1 MLHAETRW
9 SRMPL
14 WAAGTALGLILCLW
28 LLRKALAPFFLA
40 MVLAYLLEPAVARL
54 SRRMRRGLAVAAVFF
69 AAAATLALLLR
80 LLVPRLLEQ
89 GERLV
94 LSLPRWRQALEARW
108 GPWLEQH
115 PAVREKLVHGAEGL
129 DPVGI
134 LKGALGAGADLLA
147 GLLQAMTFLL
157 VPVIVWYLL
166 VEGHGFLA
174 AVENLVPPRHRE
186 RVRATVADIHRRL
199 GGYIRGQIA
208 VAAAM
213 AVLQG
218 FAFQFAGVPYPWLLG
233 LVAGVSN
240 VVPYSPYFTAMVP
253 GLVLAGLDGAPAS
266 RLLLNALLFTAV
278 QKAEAFYFTPVWVGR
293 ASRLH
298 PLEVLLGTLCFAFA
312 FGLLGLIFAVPLMI
326 VVKVLG
332 ERLLGDYLVHPWFRG
347 TDPPAADP
355 S

>member
-1 MLHAETRW
+1 MTRPDFRW

-14 WAAGTALGLILCLW
+14 WVLALALGLLLCLW
-28 LLRKALAPFFLA
+28 LLRRALAPFFLA

-54 SRRMRRGLAVAAVFF
+54 TRRMRRGWALTVVF
-69 AAAATLALLLR
+69 AAAAGAVALAMR
-80 LLVPRLLEQ
+80 LLVPQLIEQ

-94 LSLPRWRQALEARW
+94 QSLPRWRQALEARW

-115 PAVREKLVHGAEGL
+115 PAVRDKLIHGMEGL

-174 AVENLVPPRHRE
+174 AVEGLVPPRHRE
-186 RVRATVADIHRRL
+186 RVRAAAADIHRRL
-199 GGYIRGQIA
+199 GGYIRGQLA

-218 FAFQFAGVPYPWLLG
+218 LAFQLAGVPYPWLLG

-240 VVPYSPYFTAMVP
+240 VVPYSPYFTAMLP
-253 GLVLAGLDGAPAS
+253 GLVLAGLDGAPGS
-266 RLLLNALLFTAV
+266 RLLLHALLFTAV

-298 PLEVLLGTLCFAFA
+298 PLEVLLGTLCFGFA

-332 ERLLGDYLVHPWFRG
+332 ERLLGDYLAHPWFKG
-347 TDPPAADP
+347 EDPVATDR